1 MMADQSIEAR
11 LALMANTMREASEE
25 LFEVI
30 AELEE
35 KVEDEQPTTTTP

>member
-1 MMADQSIEAR
+1 MMADETIEAR
-11 LALMANTMREASEE
+11 LALMANTMREASQE

-35 KVEDEQPTTTTP
+35 KAADEQPTTTTP